1 MRGETGDST
10 LTLTLGPSRTLP
22 PRSARPTTGRLV
34 RPLEGRGDFHEPT
47 SMNEILIIG
56 LLVLACLVG
65 VAMTAVRLPGT
76 WLIVTGTAGYAWSEE
91 WARSSLT
98 LLGVL
103 IGIALLGEGIEL
115 LASVVTARRAG
126 ASRKAAWGGMLG
138 GILGMIFL
146 SFLVP
151 IPIIGTMIGALVGCF
166 GGATLVEMS
175 VRRDMSHGTKV
186 GFFAAMGFV
195 FGAVAKIVVA
205 LLMSG
210 ILLSAVI
217 GTAPRP

>member
-1 MRGETGDST
+1 
-10 LTLTLGPSRTLP
+10 
-22 PRSARPTTGRLV
+22 
-34 RPLEGRGDFHEPT
+34 
-47 SMNEILIIG
+47 MNEILVIS

-76 WLIVTGTAGYAWSEE
+76 WLIVAGAAGYAWGEG
-91 WARSSLT
+91 WPRASLT
-98 LLGVL
+98 VLGIL
-103 IGIALLGEGIEL
+103 TGIALLGEGIEV

-126 ASRKAAWGGMLG
+126 ASRKAAWGGMIG

-151 IPIIGTMIGALVGCF
+151 IPIVGTMIGALVGCF
-166 GGATLVEMS
+166 AGAALVEMS

-205 LLMSG
+205 LVMSG
-210 ILLSAVI
+210 ILLTAVI
-217 GTAPRP
+217 GTEPHP